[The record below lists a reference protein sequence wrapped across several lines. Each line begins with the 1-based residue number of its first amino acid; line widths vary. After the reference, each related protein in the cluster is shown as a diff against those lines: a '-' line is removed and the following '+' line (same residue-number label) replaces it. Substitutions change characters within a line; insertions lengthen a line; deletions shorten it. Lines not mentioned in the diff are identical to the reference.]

1 MMVWCRL
8 KHEASLKRDDKVQ
21 YQLHVAEME
30 AVSVAMPPV
39 YVNHGNDGGPA
50 VKDIHME
57 NFSVTIDLIQE
68 ATLTIVFGRHYGLW
82 TQVVL

>member
-1 MMVWCRL
+1 
-8 KHEASLKRDDKVQ
+8 
-21 YQLHVAEME
+21 ME

-39 YVNHGNDGGPA
+39 YVNHRNDGGPA

-68 ATLTIVFGRHYGLW
+68 ATLTIVFGRHYGEYFVLFDIFQYVRLCPRPRKHAC
-82 TQVVL
+82 TVVPL